1 MIVERTKKEV
11 IIKLPNTTN
20 IDTLQDIMDWIEF
33 RELTKK
39 SKATQKQ
46 VDNLVAI
53 AKKIVGQRQKDC
65 CLNENNH

>member
-53 AKKIVGQRQKDC
+53 AKKKSLGKDKRIAV
-65 CLNENNH
+65 

>member
-53 AKKIVGQRQKDC
+53 AKKNRWAKTKGLLSK
-65 CLNENNH
+65 